1 MSTSLKAFVA
11 GGGLQVSQQALAE
24 ALVAGSNAASTGGG
38 SSGVEYV
45 AFSGKSGELTY
56 GRDREP
62 LDQTE
67 EFLLDPLSAHLG
79 WVCWVGSKPVAR
91 HEWLM
96 HDKASAVRAS
106 DLEDKGPY
114 TRAQDGWQPMVGFG
128 FVSRETGTE
137 YKFSTNSKSGR
148 NAVGDLLREIG
159 DRLKAGEPS
168 VPLFRFGKEKFVAQ
182 GETNWKPKFS
192 VIEWLEQGEASAL
205 LAGEELADD
214 EPEDEPEEV
223 IEEAPKPRRTRR
235 TRRT

>member
-24 ALVAGSNAASTGGG
+24 ALRAGSNAASTGGG
-38 SSGVEYV
+38 GDTGVEYV
-45 AFSGKSGELTY
+45 AFSGKSGKITY
-56 GRDREP
+56 GRDRED

-96 HDKASAVRAS
+96 HEPENAVGHR

-114 TRAQDGWQPMVGFG
+114 TRAQDGWHPLIGFG
-128 FVSRETGTE
+128 FVSRETSVE

-148 NAVGDLLREIG
+148 NAVSDLLREVS
-159 DRLKAGEPS
+159 DRLASGDPA
-168 VPLFRFGKEKFVAQ
+168 VPLFRFTTERFQAQ
-182 GETNWKPKFS
+182 GEWNYKPKFE
-192 VIEWLEQGEASAL
+192 VVEWLEQGEASAM
-205 LAGEELADD
+205 LAAED
-214 EPEDEPEEV
+214 EPEDEPEETV
-223 IEEAPKPRRTRR
+223 DDAPKPRRTRR
-235 TRRT
+235 T